1 MVNDSFDNVFKDVNR
16 VLVVMPHPDDC
27 ELFCGGTVARLI
39 ESGKEVRVIKMTSG
53 EKGCKQEKIDP
64 EELKR
69 IREEEDRNGMKILG
83 VSEDNNIYLDL
94 GDGVLE
100 ADMKTIGIVARE
112 IRTFKP
118 DLIITTNA
126 EDVIIRYD
134 KDINWVNHRDHIN
147 TGKAVI
153 YASYPYARDISF
165 FPEQLKDGSITSHSC
180 TKFLIADSY
189 NHPDKVLIDV
199 TNQIDKRIKAHAS
212 HSSQYSLKKAED
224 SADFFTSKS
233 EYTGK
238 RYEEFRY
245 VLVD

>member
-83 VSEDNNIYLDL
+83 VSEENNIYLDL

-100 ADMKTIGIVARE
+100 ADT
-112 IRTFKP
+112 
-118 DLIITTNA
+118 
-126 EDVIIRYD
+126 
-134 KDINWVNHRDHIN
+134 
-147 TGKAVI
+147 
-153 YASYPYARDISF
+153 
-165 FPEQLKDGSITSHSC
+165 
-180 TKFLIADSY
+180 
-189 NHPDKVLIDV
+189 
-199 TNQIDKRIKAHAS
+199 
-212 HSSQYSLKKAED
+212 
-224 SADFFTSKS
+224 
-233 EYTGK
+233 
-238 RYEEFRY
+238 
-245 VLVD
+245 

>member
-1 MVNDSFDNVFKDVNR
+1 
-16 VLVVMPHPDDC
+16 
-27 ELFCGGTVARLI
+27 
-39 ESGKEVRVIKMTSG
+39 
-53 EKGCKQEKIDP
+53 
-64 EELKR
+64 
-69 IREEEDRNGMKILG
+69 
-83 VSEDNNIYLDL
+83 
-94 GDGVLE
+94 
-100 ADMKTIGIVARE
+100 MKTIGIVARE